1 MCIKRRAGPGGPA
14 SKLGAVTRKS
24 LGVVWQKTIKSRICC
39 TGVGLH
45 NGRRVEMTL
54 IPAELGSGIVFRRAD
69 CGGALVDA
77 RFDNVSDTTL
87 GTSLKNGGGIGVA
100 TIEHLMAAL
109 AGLGIDNLV
118 VELDG
123 PEVPIMDGS
132 AAPFVF
138 LAECAGIVEQQVPRT
153 AIEVLRPVE
162 VVDGE
167 RYVSLTPSDGFS
179 ISCEISFD
187 HPAIA
192 GQSCYV
198 ELTKGAFKRELARA
212 RTFGFLADIDQLR
225 ANGLAL
231 GGSLDNAVV
240 LSDDAVLNDGGLRY
254 ADEFVRHKALDCI
267 GDLYL
272 AGGPIIGHVECV
284 RSGHKMNHRLLEAL
298 FADESAW
305 RHVVLDGKAQAG
317 AAAARWQAASV
328 AAPA

>member
-1 MCIKRRAGPGGPA
+1 MRQTCVQGTGCD
-14 SKLGAVTRKS
+14 T
-24 LGVVWQKTIKSRICC
+24 WQKTIKNKIRC

-45 NGRRVEMTL
+45 SGKRVDMAL
-54 IPAELGSGIVFRRAD
+54 IPAEPGSGIVFRRAD

-77 RFDNVSDTTL
+77 RFENVSDTTL
-87 GTSLKNGGGIGVA
+87 GTSLKNGDAVGVA
-100 TIEHLMAAL
+100 TVEHLMAAL

-138 LAECAGIVEQQVPRT
+138 LAECAGIVEQHAPRI
-153 AIEVLRPVE
+153 AIEVLKPVE

-167 RYVSLTPSDGFS
+167 RYAALTPSDGFS

-198 ELTKGAFKRELARA
+198 ELSNGAFKRELARA
-212 RTFGFLADIDQLR
+212 RTFGFLTDIDQLR

-254 ADEFVRHKALDCI
+254 ADEFVRHKALDCV

-284 RSGHKMNHRLLEAL
+284 RSGHKTNHALLEAL

-305 RHVVLDGKAQAG
+305 RHVVLDGKTRAG
-317 AAAARWQAASV
+317 AAAQRWQAASV